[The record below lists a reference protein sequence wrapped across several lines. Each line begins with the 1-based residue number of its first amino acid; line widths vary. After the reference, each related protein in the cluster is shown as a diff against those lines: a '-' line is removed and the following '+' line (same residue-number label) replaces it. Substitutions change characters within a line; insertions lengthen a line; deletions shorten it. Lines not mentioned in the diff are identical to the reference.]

1 MPLLITRFGVC
12 HTNTQQ
18 QPKKRTLSNNL
29 KNNDRW
35 AKKERKPHTEKKAT
49 QPAKLWLI
57 WSIKSRIRCFWT
69 VFENVATLQC
79 VNSFYKFHRIS
90 FAVIFFFLSKMR
102 IFSNFSIW
110 MSHNVK
116 WFKYGDRIFFI
127 SKNKKKETDGW
138 NETLSK

>member
-1 MPLLITRFGVC
+1 MC
-12 HTNTQQ
+12 ATQ
-18 QPKKRTLSNNL
+18 THNN
-29 KNNDRW
+29 NQ
-35 AKKERKPHTEKKAT
+35 KKELYRTIWRTTIDEQKKKENHTQKKKAT

-57 WSIKSRIRCFWT
+57 WSIKCRIRCFWT
-69 VFENVATLQC
+69 VFKNVATLQC

-116 WFKYGDRIFFI
+116 WFKYGDRFF
-127 SKNKKKETDGW
+127 SFQKTKRKKQTDETKHFQNNK
-138 NETLSK
+138 